1 MHACL
6 SPPLAGISIRGST
19 PDHQCRKGCITC
31 RALKKGEQHPAK
43 IHHPSQARHS
53 KPSRSS
59 RSSDTSSDSSDDDII
74 APITPPSILRDLSLY
89 VKSAKKRPAPYKRVS
104 PNIIERFCGEE
115 CSGCN
120 GSTTLLDSPKVC
132 QSMYVGYY
140 YYLLISFQD
149 KARLERRIQ
158 SLSPEARAQAVVA
171 IGAHVEWRRARAVAA
186 ALQIDA
192 IVEHKKFMC
201 LTLASE
207 ASSYANAVSESLETS
222 IETLVDFKLDEL
234 NDRETCS
241 VSTYELEAA
250 AFTDADKQFDV
261 AESLTCAYFH
271 VPADTVIAE
280 LSVASSAPH
289 GLRR

>member
-89 VKSAKKRPAPYKRVS
+89 VKSAKERPAPYKRVS

-120 GSTTLLDSPKVC
+120 GSTTLLDSPK
-132 QSMYVGYY
+132 
-140 YYLLISFQD
+140 D

-261 AESLTCAYFH
+261 AESLTLH
-271 VPADTVIAE
+271 LMD
-280 LSVASSAPH
+280 SDASATSSDEDNS
-289 GLRR
+289 GGSFGSMCGTSRNSTESDD

>member
-19 PDHQCRKGCITC
+19 PDHQCRKGCIAC

-53 KPSRSS
+53 KCSRSS
-59 RSSDTSSDSSDDDII
+59 HSSDTSSDSSDDDII
-74 APITPPSILRDLSLY
+74 APITPPSILCDLSLY
-89 VKSAKKRPAPYKRVS
+89 VKSAKERPAPYKRVS
-104 PNIIERFCGEE
+104 PNIIEHFCGEE
-115 CSGCN
+115 CPGCN
-120 GSTTLLDSPKVC
+120 GSMTLLDCPK
-132 QSMYVGYY
+132 
-140 YYLLISFQD
+140 D
-149 KARLERRIQ
+149 KAQLEHRIQ
-158 SLSPEARAQAVVA
+158 SLSPEAHAQAVVA
-171 IGAHVEWRRARAVAA
+171 IGAHVEWRCTRAVAA

-222 IETLVDFKLDEL
+222 LEMLVDFKLDEL
-234 NDRETCS
+234 EDRETCS
-241 VSTYELEAA
+241 VATYELEAA

-271 VPADTVIAE
+271 VPADDVIAE
-280 LSVASSAPH
+280 SSVASSAPH